1 MSITELLP
9 YDPQKKVL
17 EIDRGN
23 AKAKETDFSNQRE
36 RGKIILLTNLLV
48 DFPT

>member
-9 YDPQKKVL
+9 YDLQKKVL